1 MSDAARDQVWRHSHH
16 KNSTFLVALA
26 LADVANDMH
35 DNHLFMKVDSLATKT
50 RLNRS
55 TVIDAL
61 QELEADGWLVRVA
74 DGIGRGKATVYQ
86 WQFFDD
92 LPVIF
97 ETKSSYRKGRK
108 SLPFTEKVGISA
120 EKVGK
125 SDPLENNTYSLI
137 TKEKGDKSPVQ
148 ELMKLYFDNFTGDI
162 QPARGQMAGQL
173 QIVLKETTYEKLVP
187 LVRFVAIEGQ
197 PVSKGTL
204 MIAAKKLREPQQ
216 APTAIPDRFNP
227 TELDNPEAVPMPAG
241 LKDKI
246 LKGIGK
252 PIDGA

>member
-1 MSDAARDQVWRHSHH
+1 MIIRSARPDSHFSIFTNEVIRDSRLSYKARGILMELLSRPDNWRISAH
-16 KNSTFLVALA
+16 ALA
-26 LADVANDMH
+26 
-35 DNHLFMKVDSLATKT
+35 S
-50 RLNRS
+50 S
-55 TVIDAL
+55 GI
-61 QELEADGWLVRVA
+61 
-74 DGIGRGKATVYQ
+74 DGITAIMSGLKELRDLGYIVTRRRQDEKGHWTTESVVY
-86 WQFFDD
+86 D
-92 LPVIF
+92 LPKSGFPSSDNPNSDNPPVI
-97 ETKSSYRKGRK
+97 EEPIKKNRVRIKTGES
-108 SLPFTEKVGISA
+108 
-120 EKVGK
+120 
-125 SDPLENNTYSLI
+125 EN
-137 TKEKGDKSPVQ
+137 SPIQ
-148 ELMKLYFDNFTGDI
+148 ELMKIYFDNFVGDI